1 MIEQNIRK
9 TEIYEEIKSL
19 IIFKEF
25 DILKDYLE
33 SLHYADIAEV
43 MDDLEKKEKNII
55 FDLIS
60 IEFASEILEEIEPK
74 AFSNL
79 LKDLD
84 ENKKYLI
91 LDEMSKDDIVDK
103 LEELSNERIIEI
115 LKYMDIED
123 SRTIKKLLSYESDVA
138 GGIMTSDFVVL
149 EEDITKAEALEFLK
163 VNAPEAETIYYTFVI
178 DDQRKLVGVLSLRDL
193 IVSDDETKL
202 ENIMHTNVISVNV
215 YDDQEEVA
223 QVVSKYDL
231 LAVPVINNF
240 NKIVGIIT
248 VDDIID
254 VIEEEATEDIMKF
267 AGSSELESIEEKNVF
282 ESIKISTKSRLPWL
296 IITVF
301 GGLLSASIVKE
312 FQGVLNANTVL
323 ALFMPLL
330 AGMGGNVGTQ
340 SSTITV
346 RSIAIGS
353 IEKED
358 IPITLF
364 HEIAV
369 GLIVG
374 IICAIL
380 VAIAAFLLNGELII
394 SLIVGVSMTANILT
408 AATIGTVV
416 PLVFKKVNIDPAVA
430 SAPFITTTVDIT
442 GLTIYFSMATFLINR
457 FG

>member
-1 MIEQNIRK
+1 MMEQNNR
-9 TEIYEEIKSL
+9 EIEILEEIKSL
-19 IIFKEF
+19 IAFKEF
-25 DILKDYLE
+25 DALLEYLE
-33 SLHYADIAEV
+33 SLHYIDIADI
-43 MDDLEKKEKNII
+43 MDEFDKEEKNTL
-55 FDLIS
+55 FELIPV
-60 IEFASEILEEIEPK
+60 EFASGILEELEPK

-84 ENKKYLI
+84 DRKKHLI
-91 LDEMSKDDIVDK
+91 LDEMSQDDIVDK
-103 LEELSNERIIEI
+103 LEDLSDERIIEI
-115 LKYMDIED
+115 FKHMDIED
-123 SRTIKKLLSYESDVA
+123 SRMIKKLLAYESDVA
-138 GGIMTSDFVVL
+138 GGLMTGEFISMV
-149 EEDITKAEALEFLK
+149 EDITKSEALEYLK
-163 VNAPEAETIYYTFVI
+163 SNAPDAETIYYTFVV
-178 DDQRKLVGVLSLRDL
+178 DNQRKLVGVLSLRDL
-193 IVSDDETKL
+193 ILAENDTKIV
-202 ENIMHTNVISVNV
+202 EIMHRNVISVNV

-231 LAVPVINNF
+231 LAVPVVNNF
-240 NKIVGIIT
+240 DKIVGIIT

-267 AGSSELESIEEKNVF
+267 AGTTENDTSEENTVF
-282 ESIKISTKSRLPWL
+282 ENIISSTKSRLPWL

-301 GGLLSASIVKE
+301 GGLLSASIVRE

-346 RSIAIGS
+346 RNIAVGS
-353 IEKED
+353 IETKD

-364 HEIAV
+364 HEITV
-369 GLIVG
+369 GIIVG

-380 VAIAAFLLNGELII
+380 VAIASFILNGELII
-394 SLIVGVSMTANILT
+394 SMIVGISMTANIIT

-416 PLVFKKVNIDPAVA
+416 PLVFKKINIDPAVA

-442 GLTIYFSMATFLINR
+442 GLTIYFSMATFLISK